1 MRVRSRQIAV
11 GAVLA
16 LAVSGLSALTAPTVS
31 AEPCG
36 GLGGPGSSPLFGS
49 SGSAGMSGKNPQGP
63 QGPLPRITGNT
74 QSIAWVTGPQ
84 SVNNTYNDL
93 AMSGTD
99 LGISWDNG
107 AGQILMAFG
116 DTFGDC
122 SSGNAQWRSN
132 ALFRSDKASTNL
144 AQGIEIGPAD
154 PADNTSGAVV
164 RAGSPNYAAEII
176 SSAKLPSVEDTTIP
190 TAAIAIGNTQY
201 INYMSVQSWGTP
213 GRWVTN
219 YSATAKSTDNGQNW
233 STDPKTI
240 RVNKG
245 VTIPGFTNVHE
256 SQGKFQQS
264 AYVLGRDGEY
274 LYQFGTPNG
283 RFGDAFVSRVA
294 PNDIENLDA
303 YEYSTQDPDPTKQWS
318 KNIGDTVA
326 IVKGP
331 GQRDVGCV
339 ERLPRPLRDDV
350 RGRELSHLGRAH
362 CRQSRGAVECAEDH
376 PRRQSDRRRHLR
388 AVHSP
393 DVERKRPVLHCFSVV
408 GLQRAAVEDEPRCV
422 EVILIAVK

>member
-1 MRVRSRQIAV
+1 MRLRSRHIAV

-84 SVNNTYNDL
+84 SVNDTYDNL

-99 LGISWDNG
+99 LGITWDNG

-132 ALFRSDKASTNL
+132 ALFRSDNASTNL
-144 AQGIEIGPAD
+144 SQGITIGPAD
-154 PADNTSGAVV
+154 PANTTSGAVV
-164 RAGSPNYAAEII
+164 RANNPRYAAEII

-213 GRWVTN
+213 GRW
-219 YSATAKSTDNGQNW
+219 
-233 STDPKTI
+233 
-240 RVNKG
+240 
-245 VTIPGFTNVHE
+245 
-256 SQGKFQQS
+256 
-264 AYVLGRDGEY
+264 
-274 LYQFGTPNG
+274 
-283 RFGDAFVSRVA
+283 
-294 PNDIENLDA
+294 
-303 YEYSTQDPDPTKQWS
+303 
-318 KNIGDTVA
+318 
-326 IVKGP
+326 
-331 GQRDVGCV
+331 
-339 ERLPRPLRDDV
+339 
-350 RGRELSHLGRAH
+350 
-362 CRQSRGAVECAEDH
+362 
-376 PRRQSDRRRHLR
+376 
-388 AVHSP
+388 
-393 DVERKRPVLHCFSVV
+393 
-408 GLQRAAVEDEPRCV
+408 
-422 EVILIAVK
+422 

>member
-16 LAVSGLSALTAPTVS
+16 LAASGLSALTAPTVS

-84 SVNNTYNDL
+84 SVNDTYDNL

-99 LGISWDNG
+99 LGITWDNG

-144 AQGIEIGPAD
+144 SQGITIGPAD
-154 PADNTSGAVV
+154 PANTTSGAVV
-164 RAGSPNYAAEII
+164 RANNPRYAAEII

-213 GRWVTN
+213 GRWITN

-233 STDPKTI
+233 TTDPKTI

-264 AYVLGRDGEY
+264 AYVLGQDGRY

-294 PNDIENLDA
+294 PDQIENLDA
-303 YEYSTQDPDPTKQWS
+303 YEYSTQDPDPAKQWS
-318 KNIGDTVA
+318 KNVGDTVA
-326 IVKGP
+326 VVKGP
-331 GQRDVGCV
+331 VSEMSVAWNDY
-339 ERLPRPLRDDV
+339 
-350 RGRELSHLGRAH
+350 LGRYVMMYGNENNRTLVA
-362 CRQSRGAVECAEDH
+362 RTAEN
-376 PRRQSDRRRHLR
+376 PEGPWS
-388 AVHSP
+388 
-393 DVERKRPVLHCFSVV
+393 
-408 GLQRAAVEDEPRCV
+408 EPRT
-422 EVILIAVK
+422 ILDANQTAGGIYAPFIHPMSSGKDLYFTASRWSDYNVMLLKTNLDALK

>member
-144 AQGIEIGPAD
+144 AQGIKIGPAD

-190 TAAIAIGNTQY
+190 TAAIAIG
-201 INYMSVQSWGTP
+201 TP
-213 GRWVTN
+213 STSTTCRCRAGALPGAGSRTTRRRRNLLTTARIGRR
-219 YSATAKSTDNGQNW
+219 
-233 STDPKTI
+233 I
-240 RVNKG
+240 
-245 VTIPGFTNVHE
+245 
-256 SQGKFQQS
+256 
-264 AYVLGRDGEY
+264 
-274 LYQFGTPNG
+274 
-283 RFGDAFVSRVA
+283 
-294 PNDIENLDA
+294 
-303 YEYSTQDPDPTKQWS
+303 
-318 KNIGDTVA
+318 
-326 IVKGP
+326 
-331 GQRDVGCV
+331 
-339 ERLPRPLRDDV
+339 
-350 RGRELSHLGRAH
+350 
-362 CRQSRGAVECAEDH
+362 
-376 PRRQSDRRRHLR
+376 PRRSASTR
-388 AVHSP
+388 V
-393 DVERKRPVLHCFSVV
+393 
-408 GLQRAAVEDEPRCV
+408 
-422 EVILIAVK
+422 